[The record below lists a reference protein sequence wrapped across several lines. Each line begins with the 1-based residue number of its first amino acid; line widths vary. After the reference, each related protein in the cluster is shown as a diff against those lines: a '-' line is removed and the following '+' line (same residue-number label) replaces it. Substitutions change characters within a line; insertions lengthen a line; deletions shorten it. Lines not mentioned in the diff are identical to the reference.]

1 VLLLSTV
8 YYNINKSIMR
18 ASMFWDFF
26 TQIYRLPMMV
36 FKRALSNPM
45 GIFVYG
51 ILSKW
56 YAMVM
61 IATIIITFWVFK
73 GLEKA
78 GVIDAI
84 NLQLQT
90 GFEEAKS
97 VAQHCTPLIM
107 NLNEMW
113 SCVQNPPAYVPTIDD
128 SALSSVI
135 MQDAEDNVKAGAN
148 IGNRNQAPAA
158 RNPYDDEADAAQE
171 APAARDSSASEAEST
186 VPTTPTVNRI

>member
-1 VLLLSTV
+1 MGLSLV
-8 YYNINKSIMR
+8 RYNSIMR
-18 ASMFWDFF
+18 VPMLWDFF

-78 GVIDAI
+78 GVIDAV
-84 NLQLQT
+84 NLQLKT

-97 VAQHCTPLIM
+97 VAQNCTPLIM
-107 NLNEMW
+107 NLNDMW
-113 SCVQNPPAYVPTIDD
+113 HCVQNPPPYVPTIDD
-128 SALSSVI
+128 LSLSSGI

-148 IGNRNQAPAA
+148 MGNSTTNQPTA
-158 RNPYDDEADAAQE
+158 NPYDDDNADYNHSNGEQTQ
-171 APAARDSSASEAEST
+171 APENTNE
-186 VPTTPTVNRI
+186 TTSPVNKI

>member
-1 VLLLSTV
+1 
-8 YYNINKSIMR
+8 
-18 ASMFWDFF
+18 MFWDFF
-26 TQIYRLPMMV
+26 SQIYRLPMMV

-73 GLEKA
+73 GLQKA

-84 NLQLQT
+84 NAQLKT

-97 VAQHCTPLIM
+97 VAQNCTPLIM
-107 NLNEMW
+107 NLNDMW
-113 SCVQNPPAYVPTIDD
+113 NCVQNPPPYIPTMDD
-128 SALSSVI
+128 IALQSGI

-148 IGNRNQAPAA
+148 IRSNRAQPTS
-158 RNPYDDEADAAQE
+158 NPYDDDSDHSPQ
-171 APAARDSSASEAEST
+171 PAAGSAPNTSAPVDAELPEKDTSDPANT
-186 VPTTPTVNRI
+186 GSAVNRI